1 MLKKILVDI
10 GAAVWDE
17 SDIKGGTPLHNA
29 TTPQERYHHGGPP
42 PPTPPAESEWRE
54 VRGAGHRSFGAQLE
68 VGLRLLDKGRQPD
81 VGSFSSPQPQLRL
94 QNSSSSSSS
103 SMFNKAVPATGG
115 RPQDRGMVLG
125 DLGLHGGPTFNT
137 PLSWESKLAGAEH
150 CIRV

>member
-17 SDIKGGTPLHNA
+17 SDIKGGTPLQNA
-29 TTPQERYHHGGPP
+29 TTPHEQYHHAAP

-54 VRGAGHRSFGAQLE
+54 VRGAGQRSFGAQLE
-68 VGLRLLDKGRQPD
+68 VGLRLLDKAKQPD
-81 VGSFSSPQPQLRL
+81 INSFSSPQPQLRL

-103 SMFNKAVPATGG
+103 SLFHKAASALGG
-115 RPQDRGMVLG
+115 RADRGMVLG

-137 PLSWESKLAGAEH
+137 PLSWESKLAGAKH
-150 CIRV
+150 CLRD